1 VEPIA
6 PAAALLLAV
15 FALTGEFLEMP
26 RELPQLVPGL
36 LPVQALRPGWLAALS
51 FVMTVFIA
59 PWIHRYKIETA
70 RHLLV
75 PLAVVSGAIAI
86 ARWPAFFPGT
96 PLCIVIQVLAVV
108 GLSWILAKL
117 LLLQRFSGM
126 YYCRRVFSD
135 GELGKLLPFQRS
147 SLEQLQMAI
156 CSAPVEQGARV
167 VQLEGNWGQ
176 GKSFLLERLEAFLL
190 DRAKDDP
197 CAVVCVNVWEQQ
209 SEPDLHLAI
218 VEQVLSHEKYWFPYW
233 WLHYPLSL
241 FVIRTVKEWKL
252 GFSAGK
258 EAAKAEVQIPL
269 TLPKP
274 TGRRYLEQ
282 HVNRVRRKGVRTV
295 IVLDEIDRATPR
307 VAQSAMTFARR
318 SLDLP
323 GAVVILS
330 YVDHIIR
337 YKAFNP
343 LVKTLSDLAT
353 TMQAVIFDRGPDK
366 AKRGSGPTPG
376 GPFTASDPA
385 SLREWEAWQKAAEAT
400 LGTPSGTSGTG
411 MRTGTPD
418 ALESEDSRLA
428 AALQLAFA
436 NADVADRRR
445 LQKKFSE
452 RYIGTDRIRMRQLRL
467 DDVAEM
473 VLGFDTVRERV
484 LKMLDYGS
492 GTTLPEPVR
501 DSLVSAI
508 NRALKKKFSSPHE
521 PPTLRILEGALLA
534 CFSAARELRGTAGS
548 CSPDDIA
555 AVVLVAYYEAHRAM
569 L

>member
-1 VEPIA
+1 
-6 PAAALLLAV
+6 
-15 FALTGEFLEMP
+15 MP
-26 RELPQLVPGL
+26 
-36 LPVQALRPGWLAALS
+36 ALRPGRLAVLS
-51 FVMTVFIA
+51 FVITVLIA
-59 PWIHRYKIETA
+59 PLVHRFQIEKA

-75 PLAVVSGAIAI
+75 PLAVVSGAITI

-126 YYCRRVFSD
+126 YCCRKVFTD

-147 SLEQLQMAI
+147 SLEQLRMAI
-156 CSAPVEQGARV
+156 CSAPIEQGARV

-176 GKSFLLERLEAFLL
+176 GKSFLLERLAAFLQYHA
-190 DRAKDDP
+190 RDDP
-197 CAVVCVNVWEQQ
+197 CAVVFVNVWEQQ

-233 WLHYPLSL
+233 WLQYPLSL

-258 EAAKAEVQIPL
+258 DAAKAEVQIPL

-282 HVNRVRRKGVRTV
+282 HANRVRRKGVRTV
-295 IVLDEIDRATPR
+295 IVLDERDRATPR

-323 GAVVILS
+323 GVVVTLS

-343 LVKTLSDLAT
+343 LVKALPDLAT

-366 AKRGSGPTPG
+366 AKGGSGPTPG
-376 GPFTASDPA
+376 GPFTASDSA
-385 SLREWEAWQKAAEAT
+385 SLREWEAWKEAAEAM
-400 LGTPSGTSGTG
+400 LGGPGAT
-411 MRTGTPD
+411 TGTATSTGLPE
-418 ALESEDSRLA
+418 APESEDSRLV

-436 NADVADRRR
+436 NASVADRRR

-452 RYIGTDRIRMRQLRL
+452 RYIGTDRIRIGELHL
-467 DDVAEM
+467 NDVAEV
-473 VLGFDTVRERV
+473 VLGFDTVRKRV
-484 LKMLDYGS
+484 LELLGYS
-492 GTTLPEPVR
+492 GDAQLSDHVR
-501 DSLVSAI
+501 ENLVSVI
-508 NRALKKKFSSPHE
+508 NRALARRFSDPHE

-534 CFSAARELRGTAGS
+534 SFSAAGALRGP
-548 CSPDDIA
+548 CSPEDIA
-555 AVVLVAYYEAHRAM
+555 AVVLAAYYQAHRAM